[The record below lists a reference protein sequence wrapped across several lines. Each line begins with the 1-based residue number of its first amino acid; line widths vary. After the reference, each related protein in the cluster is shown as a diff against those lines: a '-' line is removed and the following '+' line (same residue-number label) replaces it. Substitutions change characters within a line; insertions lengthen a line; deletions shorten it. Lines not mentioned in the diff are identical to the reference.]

1 MRTTYPAA
9 CGGVADFFYK
19 IWYNRVTVMQK
30 DPHTFLSSPDYI
42 RTSLAASISLGME
55 QGRFARG
62 CGCTCLNILLNYED
76 GCYANCGYCGLSTSR
91 TLQGEPKIVSGQ
103 DNQPSFIRVKW
114 PLYSLDS
121 ILEKIGEGSHPFRR
135 VCVSMITH
143 PRAVEDTC
151 TIIASF
157 SQRTDLPVS
166 ALLCPT
172 VMKGKEDMIRIR
184 EAGADRVGIAI
195 DTATRELFDSLRGTG
210 VGGPHRWDRYFEA
223 LEESVSVF
231 GRYNA
236 GVHLIVGLGET
247 EKEMVGIIDDCYKM
261 GALTHLFSFY
271 PEPGSLLENNE
282 RPSIGRY
289 RRIQLAAFLVNKSI
303 CRLSD
308 FNFTP
313 NGNIAGFGVDI
324 APFVE
329 KGLPFMTSG
338 CPGKDGRVACN
349 RPFSNERPSENIRN
363 FFFEPDDDDKKDIA
377 SQIFPHYA

>member
-1 MRTTYPAA
+1 
-9 CGGVADFFYK
+9 
-19 IWYNRVTVMQK
+19 MQK
-30 DPHTFLSSPDYI
+30 DPNTFLSSPDYV

-62 CGCTCLNILLNYED
+62 HCCTCLNILLNYED
-76 GCYANCGYCGLSTSR
+76 GCYANCGYCGLSASR
-91 TLQGEPKIVSGQ
+91 TMRCEPKTVSRQG
-103 DNQPSFIRVKW
+103 NQPSFIRVRW
-114 PLYSLDS
+114 PIYPLES
-121 ILEKIGEGSHPFRR
+121 ILEKIGEGSHPFKR

-143 PRAVEDTC
+143 KRAVEDAC
-151 TIIASF
+151 AVIASF
-157 SQRTDLPVS
+157 SQKTDLPVS

-195 DTATRELFDSLRGTG
+195 DAATKGLFDSLRGTG
-210 VGGPHRWDRYFEA
+210 VGGPHRWERYFEA
-223 LEESVSVF
+223 LEEAVSVF

-236 GVHLIVGLGET
+236 AVHLIVGLGET
-247 EKEMVGIIDDCYKM
+247 EREMLRLINDCYKM

-271 PEPGSLLENNE
+271 PESGSLLENHE
-282 RPSIGRY
+282 RPPIDCY
-289 RRIQLAAFLVNKSI
+289 RRIQLAAFLINKSI
-303 CRLSD
+303 CCFSD

-313 NGNIAGFGVDI
+313 NGDIADFGVDI
-324 APFVE
+324 APFIE

-363 FFFEPDDDDKKDIA
+363 FFFEPDEDDKKDIA